1 MRYLASPA
9 VLGVLL
15 LFATVASRDADGQ
28 EVLGSSLAKKP
39 FQSVV
44 GQTSTLRGLIER
56 ARPIPKRAELVRHF
70 EALELANRVYRER
83 LGHGSFIFGSDVLRR
98 EYERLNALRT
108 KGAILTLSAQIRRA
122 LFETLAWQPVYH
134 WQVLEHAAE
143 GKVQGECPQTRREL
157 TANDWK
163 GFQAVTY
170 INHQSK
176 RIVVAIAGT
185 DPASKADVFNDW
197 VALWGRTAPHFDVAC
212 AYFQHVMRH
221 YSARFSGYSFACSGH
236 SLGGGACSVAAS
248 RLGRVG
254 IALNPIGTHQQIKG
268 QVLSQRSTMVNYIDP
283 KDFALDLYRRFNR
296 HPDSRI
302 YWIAD
307 KPISRDLLQSF
318 LQLVRRQPKIVRLW
332 DSYLAHSAT
341 LSLDRLAKIQ
351 KLRRLR

>member
-1 MRYLASPA
+1 MRNLVIPA
-9 VLGVLL
+9 VLGALL
-15 LFATVASRDADGQ
+15 VTATAASRDADGQ
-28 EVLGSSLAKKP
+28 EALGSSLAKKP

-44 GQTSTLRGLIER
+44 GQTSTLRGLIEQ
-56 ARPIPKRAELVRHF
+56 ARPLPERAEFVRHF
-70 EALELANRVYRER
+70 GALELANRVYREQ
-83 LGHGSFIFGSDVLRR
+83 LEPGSFIFGSDVIRR

-108 KGAILTLSAQIRRA
+108 KGAVLTLSAQIKRA
-122 LFETLAWQPVYH
+122 LFEALAWQPVYH
-134 WQVLEHAAE
+134 WQVLEYAAE

-197 VALWGRTAPHFDVAC
+197 VALTGRVAPHFDVSC
-212 AYFQHVMRH
+212 AYFQHVIRQ
-221 YSARFSGYSFACSGH
+221 YGSRFAGYSFACSGH

-248 RLGRVG
+248 RLGRMG

-268 QVLSQRSTMVNYIDP
+268 QVLPQQSTMVNYIDP

-296 HPDSRI
+296 HPDGRV

-307 KPISRDLLQSF
+307 KPVSRDLLQSF
-318 LQLVRRQPKIVRLW
+318 LQLLRRQPKIVRLW

-351 KLRRLR
+351 KLQRLK